1 MEKHNFNRFIER
13 HIESI
18 ITLLCVLITG
28 IFWIFTMNG
37 IPARVSKLE
46 IDVEAMKSQLAKN
59 DTKTDII
66 LEDTK
71 FIKQLIIQKHSN

>member
-1 MEKHNFNRFIER
+1 MIIKFIER
-13 HIESI
+13 HIESL

-37 IPARVSKLE
+37 IPTRVTKLE
-46 IDVEAMKSQLAKN
+46 VDVEAMKSQLAKN

>member
-1 MEKHNFNRFIER
+1 MNKFLIK
-13 HIESI
+13 HIESLVTI
-18 ITLLCVLITG
+18 AAVLITG

-37 IPARVSKLE
+37 IPSRVTKLE
-46 IDVEAMKSQLAKN
+46 NDVESIKTQLSKN

-71 FIKQLIIQKHSN
+71 FIKQLIIQKHTEH